1 MNILVLGG
9 NGFIGS
15 HVVDELLGAG
25 HKVSVFGRRHEV
37 WRKPLSAVNYYL
49 GDFSNIPLLAE
60 ALQGVDVV
68 MHLISTTVPSTSNLD
83 PIADIQGNLESTMRL
98 LQVMVSVNVKRII
111 FLSSGG
117 TVYGIPSV
125 LPVPETHPLDPICS
139 YGVVKVAIEKYLG
152 MFEHLHGLRPLII
165 RASNPFGPRQGHEG
179 VQGVVST
186 FMQKILLGEK
196 VTIWGDGSTK
206 RDYLYVTDLARFCRL
221 AAESE
226 QTGVFNAGSGTGLTL
241 NELARMIEAV
251 SGKTLNIEYKA
262 GRAFDVREIVL
273 NIGKA
278 EKLLNWRP
286 EIDLQQGLS
295 LQYDWMINKGE
306 NSSARYNENAR

>member
-1 MNILVLGG
+1 MKILVLGG

-15 HVVDELLGAG
+15 HVVDELIGAG

-37 WRKPLSAVNYYL
+37 WRKPLPTVNYYL

-83 PIADIQGNLESTMRL
+83 PIADIQGNLENTMRL

-125 LPVPETHPLDPICS
+125 LPVPETHPLEPICS

-179 VQGVVST
+179 VQGAVST
-186 FMQKILLGEK
+186 FMQKILLDEK

-206 RDYLYVTDLARFCRL
+206 RDYFYVTDLARFCRL
-221 AAESE
+221 ATESE
-226 QTGVFNAGSGTGLTL
+226 LTGIFNAGSGAGLSL
-241 NELARMIEAV
+241 NELAHMIETA
-251 SGKTLNIEYKA
+251 SGRKLNIEYTA

-273 NIGKA
+273 NIDKA
-278 EKLLNWRP
+278 RKLLNWEP
-286 EIDLQQGLS
+286 AIDLQKGLS
-295 LQYDWMINKGE
+295 LHYDWMVNKSEDVPGRC
-306 NSSARYNENAR
+306 S